1 MKAFGCDDFDSMKAI
16 SKKAEICVITADER
30 GFLIVEKR
38 IKEEMQMPLYLV
50 PNGAKQRWDWIKE
63 KFKDNYEIVYI
74 GDGIYDYYSLRNADL
89 SFTMGNSLFHVKKNA
104 SVILRRS
111 GGDRAVAEAC
121 IMIDQYYKLGVFDD
135 FYKGEMKDFNRTI
148 GV

>member
-1 MKAFGCDDFDSMKAI
+1 
-16 SKKAEICVITADER
+16 
-30 GFLIVEKR
+30 
-38 IKEEMQMPLYLV
+38 MPLYLV